1 MTDDLSPETA
11 SAWQAYQSMSE
22 SKDAYFSLLQTLDEK
37 YRHGGNPTIAE
48 NLKLEQ
54 LLAEHDRK
62 VKHFNQT
69 VAAITNPAA
78 KQQLVELLK
87 DAAEAGS
94 SH

>member
-1 MTDDLSPETA
+1 MTDDLNPETA
-11 SAWQAYQSMSE
+11 GAWQAYQSMSA
-22 SKDAYFSLLQTLDEK
+22 SKDAYFSLLQALDEK

-69 VAAITNPAA
+69 VAAITNPEA

>member
-1 MTDDLSPETA
+1 MTDDLNPETA
-11 SAWQAYQSMSE
+11 SAWQAYQSMSA
-22 SKDAYFSLLQTLDEK
+22 SKDAYFSLLQALDEK

-54 LLAEHDRK
+54 LLADHDRK

-69 VAAITNPAA
+69 VTAITNPEA
-78 KQQLVELLK
+78 KQQLVALLK